1 MVLLLHAQ
9 GRGHAAVPDAYVVH
23 AGERAAKFARRIAE
37 TLRDH
42 GASVVLHAGGGSF
55 KSQMKKA
62 DASGAHLALIVGDD
76 EAAAQTVA
84 IKTLRNGGD
93 QVSVPMHD
101 LVARFAALNISK
113 DEYGCL

>member
-1 MVLLLHAQ
+1 LHA
-9 GRGHAAVPDAYVVH
+9 AAPDAYVVH
-23 AGERAAKFARRIAE
+23 AGERAGVLARRVAE

-62 DASGAHLALIVGDD
+62 DASGARLAVIVGDD
-76 EAAAQTVA
+76 EAAAGSVA
-84 IKTLRNGGD
+84 IKTLRDGGE
-93 QVSVPMHD
+93 QIVVPVAD
-101 LVARFAALNISK
+101 LLPRFAALNVSK